1 MKLRSYQKQAVDAI
15 FDAWQKFKSV
25 LVVLPTGCGKTVV
38 FASVIRRLMTAE
50 VKAKGEGEQKRVV
63 VLAHREELVSQARDK
78 ITAIVPEADVQVEMA
93 DFKVVDYF
101 GKKPD
106 VVVSTVQTQCAP
118 LGRKVKVEGE
128 GEHAQLASLGG
139 YSDFD
144 FFSPQSTPNRAS
156 VSSGE
161 RSPSPF
167 ASPPKATSRSLLGE
181 KSPENFSR

>member
-106 VVVSTVQTQCAP
+106 VVVSTV
-118 LGRKVKVEGE
+118 
-128 GEHAQLASLGG
+128 ASRFRR
-139 YSDFD
+139 D
-144 FFSPQSTPNRAS
+144 TH
-156 VSSGE
+156 
-161 RSPSPF
+161 
-167 ASPPKATSRSLLGE
+167 
-181 KSPENFSR
+181 

>member
-1 MKLRSYQKQAVDAI
+1 MEILFSQPHPGCQWSRQDGSDGLSKIQTWDGSDFISEPPYLTMIIIPGLRGFS
-15 FDAWQKFKSV
+15 F
-25 LVVLPTGCGKTVV
+25 TVGS
-38 FASVIRRLMTAE
+38 AEKNPRRVTFMRFHLRETAF
-50 VKAKGEGEQKRVV
+50 
-63 VLAHREELVSQARDK
+63 VS
-78 ITAIVPEADVQVEMA
+78 
-93 DFKVVDYF
+93 F
-101 GKKPD
+101 
-106 VVVSTVQTQCAP
+106 
-118 LGRKVKVEGE
+118 KVKVEGE